1 MDVVLALSGKT
12 KKAYTFPIRKI
23 TISIQGIKRKLLNI
37 EEKLRRFAKRVS
49 GERRIRFHFVFLKFV
64 SPSGRV
70 LVSAARQRRRLV
82 SRQAHA

>member
-1 MDVVLALSGKT
+1 MEVVLALSGKT
-12 KKAYTFPIRKI
+12 KKSVYVPYREI

-64 SPSGRV
+64 YPSGRV
-70 LVSAARQRRRLV
+70 LVS
-82 SRQAHA
+82 RQAHA